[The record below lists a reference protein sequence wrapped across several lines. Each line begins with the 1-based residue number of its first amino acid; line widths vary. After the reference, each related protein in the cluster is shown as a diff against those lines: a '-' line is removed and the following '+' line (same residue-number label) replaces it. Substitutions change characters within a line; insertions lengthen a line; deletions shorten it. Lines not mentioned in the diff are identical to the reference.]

1 MAASRTGDECRM
13 ATALRDRHDH
23 NVVVDVVGLILAVAV
38 AVLLVVA
45 TFAAVGLI
53 VARWAVTI

>member
-1 MAASRTGDECRM
+1 M